1 MNRVGALRGR
11 ISLLCLKLSN
21 SGDLLKL
28 RIPSYGRKTI
38 SGQNNY
44 LGMVTSRKM
53 NENEMEYRGSKSV
66 SITEAVKEQ
75 RVDGS
80 WSIKA
85 KSKKMLLRC
94 TLMGF
99 ERNYQIKIP
108 SKQLNHFS
116 TLHSDNRLNPWFV
129 TGLSDSEGTFT
140 IIIDKNQKRKLGWR
154 VQAKFQIGL
163 HKRDLGLLL
172 QVKEFFGSIGSIGL
186 SENMV
191 FYSVSSVKDL
201 TNTIIPHFEK
211 YPLLTQKAADF
222 LLCRQA
228 IVDIIT
234 NKDHLT
240 IEGLKQIINIKAS
253 MNRGISQII
262 KLNWQPQHN
271 IVPVN
276 RPFINTDNIPDPHWV
291 TGFVN
296 GEGTFDIKI
305 YKSKTMLKT
314 AVQLRF
320 RIPQHDRDI
329 KLIEVL
335 RNYFGSGVI
344 EKHTQFPAVT
354 LVIVKFS
361 DIIEKVIPFFES
373 YPLIGIKQKD
383 FLDWCKIAILMKD
396 KLHLTP
402 EGLNV
407 IRNIKNGMN
416 NSRPKE

>member
-1 MNRVGALRGR
+1 
-11 ISLLCLKLSN
+11 
-21 SGDLLKL
+21 
-28 RIPSYGRKTI
+28 
-38 SGQNNY
+38 
-44 LGMVTSRKM
+44 MVTSRKM

-66 SITEAVKEQ
+66 SINETVKEQ

-108 SKQLNHFS
+108 SKQLNYFS

>member
-1 MNRVGALRGR
+1 
-11 ISLLCLKLSN
+11 
-21 SGDLLKL
+21 
-28 RIPSYGRKTI
+28 
-38 SGQNNY
+38 
-44 LGMVTSRKM
+44 MVTSRKM

-66 SITEAVKEQ
+66 SINETVKEQ

-108 SKQLNHFS
+108 SKQLNYFS

-211 YPLLTQKAADF
+211 YPLLTQKAADH
-222 LLCRQA
+222 LL
-228 IVDIIT
+228 
-234 NKDHLT
+234 
-240 IEGLKQIINIKAS
+240 
-253 MNRGISQII
+253 
-262 KLNWQPQHN
+262 
-271 IVPVN
+271 
-276 RPFINTDNIPDPHWV
+276 
-291 TGFVN
+291 
-296 GEGTFDIKI
+296 
-305 YKSKTMLKT
+305 
-314 AVQLRF
+314 
-320 RIPQHDRDI
+320 
-329 KLIEVL
+329 
-335 RNYFGSGVI
+335 
-344 EKHTQFPAVT
+344 
-354 LVIVKFS
+354 
-361 DIIEKVIPFFES
+361 
-373 YPLIGIKQKD
+373 
-383 FLDWCKIAILMKD
+383 
-396 KLHLTP
+396 
-402 EGLNV
+402 
-407 IRNIKNGMN
+407 
-416 NSRPKE
+416 